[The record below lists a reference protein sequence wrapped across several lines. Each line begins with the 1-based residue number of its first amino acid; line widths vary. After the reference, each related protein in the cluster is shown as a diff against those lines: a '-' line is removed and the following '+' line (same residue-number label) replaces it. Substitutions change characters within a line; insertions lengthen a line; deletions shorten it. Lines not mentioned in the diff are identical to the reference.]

1 MPEIK
6 NTFLKSKMNKD
17 LDARLIPNGE
27 YRDGKNIS
35 VSSSEGSSVGAL
47 ENIRGNKLLT
57 SFGLTDFNL
66 EIIGQYVDTEN
77 NRIFFF
83 ITNFTDTSIDQLSS
97 LPLDTASATQNNYV
111 FQRNSAANYICYCQI
126 PSSTNTLDINSSSIV
141 FDVLV
146 SGSFLN
152 FSKTHPVLGV
162 NVVEDLL
169 FFTDNRNQPR
179 KINVKTAIANPL
191 TYYTSEDHISV
202 AKYAPF
208 ESISFLKN
216 TTGVVES
223 TLKNESEEWLPAFFG
238 APGQIL
244 NPTTGTDTLIFDES
258 TSGVTSYT
266 NVVTHLGSD
275 TPSAPIRVTSSSDP
289 DATHAYVL
297 NIDSTTTPAKV
308 FLKANESGS
317 TPIVDIPATL
327 GWDSGH
333 FLFQIKNPDYNIN
346 FKGDKELLREKFVR
360 FSYRLKYDD
369 DEYSLLAPFSQHAF
383 VPKQYGY
390 FIQGDDDKTKESSI
404 VDFMENQITTVG
416 LVINLPYKINEI
428 KSKLKVKEIQIVYK
442 ASDEQNLKVIS
453 DINVSSPS
461 IIGLPST
468 LTLQTAGSGFA
479 PAPGNVTNKATT
491 GGSGSGLTLNLVVD
505 NSGATTSATV
515 NKTGEG
521 YKVGDVIQ
529 VPIQAGG
536 TAAEYVISSL
546 SSTFI
551 YDYTS
556 QKPTKVLP
564 EKEVVRVSDIVPLR
578 AKTQESVGN
587 RIVYGNFLQN
597 NETPS
602 SLEYTLGVIDKGT
615 VTSNNK
621 KEFLNHNLKQN
632 RSYQVGIVLQDRYG
646 RSSNVIMNDEVFTN
660 SSLTSTLFNPYTS
673 GGSNPLEWPGKSLSI
688 LFSQEIPEERTQT
701 YNGVWSYKLN
711 KLTGESTNPTGWYSY
726 KVVVKQLEQDYYNIY
741 VPGITSGN
749 IIYTKNDTPLTF
761 QETGKVSSIALFND
775 NINKIPRD
783 LKEVGPSDNVYASS
797 TSLYNIVK
805 QTRAGDSASGI
816 PDINEQNN
824 NISRIEITSISP
836 FRELGDWTDKK
847 NIDLHYLNAID
858 SSTTPYLIDTYIYP
872 GGGSN
877 AYKGSIDPYYLN
889 VNKNPLI
896 ATLSTKKRLG
906 FNKANQED
914 TSWKFAK
921 DLCVFETEP
930 FKSSI
935 EIYYETSTSG
945 LISDLNNSIVTS
957 PGDYATKAPV
967 GISSMVSTG
976 WLENLQ
982 VNDNITNS
990 FQIINSNGTFVQDP
1004 TTSITINSVVNASGA
1019 TVSSY
1024 PFYLKQIQAPS
1035 VPSTPATYALALASR
1050 TPYISNSNSAHKYQ
1064 ITFNLVVNGYPT
1076 GQASVDIELT
1086 NRKPVIYGNDTTIGN
1101 FRRNFSRNSIAKTNN
1116 PFSSGSFNLDTV
1128 IVAQNSNDYFVGLV
1142 RAWFEDTGFI
1152 NAFFLENFGYYTIGF
1167 LNFSSNGFDDLTTF
1181 NSTTTQAGSGNTIF
1195 QRCLGLEYRI
1205 KSATRY
1211 DILFDNLSPLSGT
1224 PEGRYKSSGSTTG
1237 VNKIQNFELLY
1248 NGVNSTELRFIVPG
1262 GGTLQNSD
1270 LPNNEPG
1277 ISPWKGAWL
1286 YYIEIEAF
1294 DASGS
1299 TGSEVSDPH
1308 GIQFIITK

>member
-27 YRDGKNIS
+27 YRDGQNIS

-66 EIIGQYVDTEN
+66 EIIGQHVDTEN

-83 ITNFTDTSIDQLSS
+83 ITNFTDTSIDQLSNLS
-97 LPLDTASATQNNYV
+97 LDTASATENNYV
-111 FQRNSAANYICYCQI
+111 FQRNSGSNYICYCQI

-152 FSKTHPVLGV
+152 FSKTHPISGT

-179 KINVKTAIANPL
+179 KINVKTAIANPE

-202 AKYAPF
+202 AKYAPYS
-208 ESISFLKN
+208 SISFLKN

-244 NPTTGTDTLIFDES
+244 ETTGAADTLIFDEQ
-258 TSGVTSYT
+258 TSGVTTYT
-266 NVVTHLGSD
+266 DVVRHLGSGA
-275 TPSAPIRVTSSSDP
+275 PSSPIRVTSSSDP
-289 DATHAYVL
+289 DAGHAYVL

-308 FLKANESGS
+308 FLKASESAS

-327 GWDSGH
+327 GWDNGH

-404 VDFMENQITTVG
+404 VDFMENQITTAG
-416 LVINLPYKINEI
+416 LVIDLPYKLNEI

-442 ASDEQNLKVIS
+442 ASDEQNVKVIS
-453 DINVSSPS
+453 DIDVSLPS

-468 LTLQTAGSGFA
+468 LTLQTAGDGFA
-479 PAPGNVTNKATT
+479 PAPGTVTNKATT
-491 GGSGSGLTLNLVVD
+491 GGSGSGLTVDLVI
-505 NSGATTSATV
+505 NGAGRSTSATV
-515 NKTGEG
+515 SKTGEG
-521 YKVGDVIQ
+521 YRVGDVIE
-529 VPIQAGG
+529 VPVQGGG
-536 TAAEYVISSL
+536 TAAEYVVSSL

-602 SLEYTLGVIDKGT
+602 SLEYTLGVVDKGT
-615 VTSNNK
+615 VTANNK

-646 RSSNVIMNDEVFTN
+646 RSSNIIINDEVFTN

-673 GGSNPLEWPGKSLSI
+673 GGSNPLEWPGKSLSV
-688 LFSQEIPEERTQT
+688 LFSQEIPKDKTQT
-701 YNGVWSYKLN
+701 YNGVWSDK
-711 KLTGESTNPTGWYSY
+711 NPTGWYTY

-749 IIYTKNDTPLTF
+749 IIYTKNDVDLTF

-797 TSLYNIVK
+797 TVLYNIVK
-805 QTRAGDSASGI
+805 QTHVSTTNV
-816 PDINEQNN
+816 PDVNEQNN
-824 NISRIEITSISP
+824 NISEIEITSISP

-847 NIDLHYLNAID
+847 NIDLHYLNSIN
-858 SSTTPYLIDTYIYP
+858 SSHTQYLENTFIYP
-872 GGGSN
+872 GGDT
-877 AYKGSIDPYYLN
+877 YKGSIDPYYLN

-906 FNKANQED
+906 FSKTAQED
-914 TSWKFAK
+914 NSWQFAK
-921 DLCVFETEP
+921 DLCVFETKP

-957 PGDYATKAPV
+957 PGDYAAKAPV
-967 GISSMVSTG
+967 GISNAIATG

-982 VNDNITNS
+982 VNDNITNT

-1004 TTSITINSVVNASGA
+1004 TTSITINSVVNSSGA

-1035 VPSTPATYALALASR
+1035 APSTPATYALALSSR
-1050 TPYISNSNSAHKYQ
+1050 TPYVSNSNTLNNYN
-1064 ITFNLVVNGYPT
+1064 ITFDLSVNGFPT
-1076 GQASVDIELT
+1076 TQALMNIELT
-1086 NRKPVIYGNDTTIGN
+1086 NRRPVIYGNDTTTGN
-1101 FRRNFSRNSIAKTNN
+1101 FRRNFSKSGIAKTNN
-1116 PFSSGSFNLDTV
+1116 PFSGGSFSLDTV
-1128 IVAQNSNDYFVGLV
+1128 IVAQDPNDKFVGLV
-1142 RAWFEDTGFI
+1142 RAWFESTGSI
-1152 NAFFLENFGYYTIGF
+1152 NAFFLEDFGYYTIGF
-1167 LNFSSNGFDDLTTF
+1167 LNFSTNGFDDLTTF
-1181 NSTTTQAGSGNTIF
+1181 NSTTTQTGSGNTIF
-1195 QRCLGLEYRI
+1195 ERCLGLEYRI

-1224 PEGRYKSSGSTTG
+1224 PEGRYKAGSGTG
-1237 VNKIQNFELLY
+1237 VNKIQNFELVS
-1248 NGVNSTELRFIVPG
+1248 NGVNSTELRFVVPG

-1277 ISPWKGAWL
+1277 VSPWKGAWL